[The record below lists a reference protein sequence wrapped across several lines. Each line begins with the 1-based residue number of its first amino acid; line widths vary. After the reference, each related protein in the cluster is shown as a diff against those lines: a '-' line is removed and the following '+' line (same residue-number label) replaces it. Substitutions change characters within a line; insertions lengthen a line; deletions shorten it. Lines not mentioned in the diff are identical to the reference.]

1 MYQELKPEELKPQ
14 LSSPVLDSIE
24 TTEDAEP
31 VTGIVAQERAINALQ
46 LGLEIQEKG
55 FHIYVAGPRGIG
67 KMTAVT
73 EYLDRYAKQRPIPS
87 DWCYVHNFEEP
98 YQPKALELPAGKGKE
113 FQKDIAAI
121 LQKVRTELPKAFE
134 SDDYNKRRQEIIE
147 AADKLRDA
155 LLEQI
160 QAKAANANFY
170 LHTGPFGVSLIP
182 LENGQPMTEERF
194 RQLSEEQQR
203 AISERRA
210 ALFKELSEFMKTFR
224 EIQRETEA
232 RIQELDKHVAFVIV
246 GELVQEL
253 VEKYRAL
260 PAVVNYLRDVEN
272 DMVQNRHLF
281 MPRPSETSPFP
292 LLFGEEDPFRRYQV
306 NVLVDHA
313 STEGAPVVIEL
324 NPTHGNLFGKVEKE
338 LRYGALYADFTLI
351 KPGSLHKANGG
362 FLVLPVEELLTNF
375 GSWDGLK
382 RSIRTNE
389 VQIEDLAE
397 KLALYTTKSLRPQ
410 PIPLNV
416 KVILIGNPLFYQLLY
431 ALDDEFPELFKVK
444 AEFHTRVQRDE
455 ENIKQTLGF
464 LRKFCEKEKLK
475 PLNRNAVKRI
485 LEHSCRLAESQLH
498 LSTEFGAIA
507 DVVRESHFYALKEN
521 SPTISREHIS
531 KTLHQKVYRANL
543 IEERI
548 QEMIARGE
556 ILIDTK
562 EARVGTVNGL
572 SVISVGDYEFGKPS
586 RITAT
591 VALGKGEI
599 VDIEREVA
607 LGGPIHS
614 KGVLILAGY
623 LYQKYAQNT
632 PLTLTA
638 RVVFEQSYSPVEGD
652 SASSAELY
660 ALLSALANVPVKQ
673 SIATTGSVNQK
684 GEIQPI
690 GGVNEKIE
698 GYFRVCKH
706 LGLHGEQG
714 VLIPESNKHH
724 LVLDD
729 EVVEAV
735 RERKFH
741 IYTAKTVDEG
751 IELLTGMPAGIPDE
765 KGQFP
770 EGTMHYLVQKRLQEF
785 ADAIRRFQQE
795 KT

>member
-1 MYQELKPEELKPQ
+1 MYTELKPEQLKPQ
-14 LSSPVLDSIE
+14 FTSPLLDRIK
-24 TTEDAEP
+24 TTLDAEP
-31 VTGIVAQERAINALQ
+31 VTGIIAQERAINALQ

-73 EYLDRYAKQRPIPS
+73 EYLHRYARQKPTPS
-87 DWCYVHNFEEP
+87 DWCYVHNFDDP
-98 YQPKALELPAGKGKE
+98 YEPKALELPPGQGKE
-113 FQKDIAAI
+113 FQKDISTL
-121 LQKVRTELPKAFE
+121 LQNVRAQLPKAFD
-134 SDDYNKRRQEIIE
+134 SDDYNKRRLEIME
-147 AADKLRDA
+147 TAEKLRNA
-155 LLEQI
+155 IVEQL
-160 QAKAANANFY
+160 QAKASAANFSLY
-170 LHTGPFGVSLIP
+170 TGPFGVSLIP

-194 RQLSEEQQR
+194 RQLSEEEQN
-203 AISERRA
+203 AIGERRA
-210 ALFKELSEFMKTFR
+210 ALFKELSESMKIIR
-224 EIQRETEA
+224 EIQREADA
-232 RIQELDKHVAFVIV
+232 RIQELDRHVAHSIV
-246 GELVQEL
+246 GELVQEIA
-253 VEKYRAL
+253 EKYRSL
-260 PAVVNYLRDVEN
+260 PDVLRYLRDLEN

-281 MPRPSETSPFP
+281 MPRSAEVPPFP
-292 LLFGEEDPFRRYQV
+292 FLMGEEDPFRRYQV
-306 NVLVDHA
+306 NLLIDHA
-313 STEGAPVVIEL
+313 GLEGAPVVIEL

-362 FLVLPVEELLTNF
+362 FLVLPVEELLSNL

-382 RSIRTNE
+382 RCIRTNE
-389 VQIEDLAE
+389 VFIEDLAE

-410 PIPLNV
+410 PIPLNI
-416 KVILIGNPLFYQLLY
+416 KIILIGNPLFYQLLY

-444 AEFHTRVQRDE
+444 AEFHTRVPRNE
-455 ENIKQTLGF
+455 ENLRQILGF
-464 LRKFCEKEKLK
+464 LRRFCEKENLK
-475 PLNRNAVKRI
+475 PLNREAIQRV
-485 LEHSCRLAESQLH
+485 LEHSCRLAESQNH
-498 LSTEFGAIA
+498 LSTEFGALA

-521 SPTISREHIS
+521 SPTITQEHIN
-531 KTLHQKVYRANL
+531 KTLHQKIYRANL

-548 QEMIARGE
+548 QEMIAQGE
-556 ILIDTK
+556 ILLDTQ
-562 EARVGTVNGL
+562 ETRIGVVNGL

-623 LYQKYAQNT
+623 LYQKYAQHT

-660 ALLSALANVPVKQ
+660 ALLSALANVPIKQ
-673 SIATTGSVNQK
+673 GIAVTGSVNQR

-690 GGVNEKIE
+690 GGVNEKVE

-724 LVLDD
+724 LVLSD

-735 RERKFH
+735 RQKKFH

-751 IELLTGMPAGIPDE
+751 IELLTGMPAGVPDE
-765 KGQFP
+765 KGLYP
-770 EGTMHYLVQKRLQEF
+770 DGTVHHLVQKRLQEF
-785 ADAIRRFQQE
+785 AEAGRRFQQE
-795 KT
+795 KA

>member
-1 MYQELKPEELKPQ
+1 MASELKPEELKPP
-14 LSSPVLDSIE
+14 LTSPLLDRIE
-24 TTEDAEP
+24 STLDAEP

-73 EYLDRYAKQRPIPS
+73 EYLHRYAAQKPTPS
-87 DWCYVHNFEEP
+87 DWCYVHNFENPYEP
-98 YQPKALELPAGKGKE
+98 RALELPPGKGKE
-113 FQKDIAAI
+113 FQKDVAT
-121 LQKVRTELPKAFE
+121 LVQKVRTELPKAFE
-134 SDDYNKRRQEIIE
+134 SEEYNKRRIEIME
-147 AADKLRDA
+147 TAEKLRNA
-155 LLEQI
+155 IVEQL
-160 QAKAANANFY
+160 QAKASTANFSLY
-170 LHTGPFGVSLIP
+170 TGPFGVTLVP
-182 LENGQPMTEERF
+182 LENGQPITEERF
-194 RQLSEEQQR
+194 RQLPEEEQK
-203 AISERRA
+203 AIGERRT
-210 ALFKELSEFMKTFR
+210 ALFKELSQSMKSIR
-224 EIQRETEA
+224 EIQREADA
-232 RIQELDKHVAFVIV
+232 RIQELDQHVAHAIV
-246 GELVQEL
+246 GELVQEIA
-253 VEKYRAL
+253 EKYRSL
-260 PAVVNYLRDVEN
+260 PAVTRYLRDLEN
-272 DMVQNRHLF
+272 DIVQNRHLF
-281 MPRPSETSPFP
+281 LPRPSENLPFP
-292 LLFGEEDPFRRYQV
+292 LPPGEEDPFRRYQV

-313 STEGAPVVIEL
+313 GTEGAPVIMEL
-324 NPTHGNLFGKVEKE
+324 NPTHANLFGKVEKE

-362 FLVLPVEELLTNF
+362 FLVLPVEDLLTNL

-382 RSIRTNE
+382 RAIRTNE
-389 VQIEDLAE
+389 VPIEDLAE
-397 KLALYTTKSLRPQ
+397 KLALYSTKSLRPQ

-444 AEFHTRVQRDE
+444 AEFHTRVSRDDP
-455 ENIKQTLGF
+455 NIKQTLGF
-464 LRKFCEKEKLK
+464 LRRFCEKEKLK
-475 PLNRNAVKRI
+475 PLTRDAVKRI
-485 LEHSCRLAESQLH
+485 LEYSCRLAESQDH

-507 DVVRESHFYALKEN
+507 DVVRESHFYAQKDN
-521 SPTISREHIS
+521 SPFITEEHIT
-531 KTLHQKVYRANL
+531 KTLHQKIYRANL

-548 QEMIARGE
+548 REMIARGE
-556 ILIDTK
+556 ILLDTR
-562 EARVGTVNGL
+562 EARIGVVNGL

-623 LYQKYAQNT
+623 LYQKYAQQS

-660 ALLSALANVPVKQ
+660 ALLSALANVPLKQ
-673 SIATTGSVNQK
+673 SIAVTGSVNQR
-684 GEIQPI
+684 GDIQPI

-724 LVLDD
+724 LVLSD

-735 RERKFH
+735 RAGKFH

-751 IELLTGMPAGIPDE
+751 IELLTGTPAGAPDE
-765 KGQFP
+765 KGQYP
-770 EGTMHYLVQKRLQEF
+770 EGTVHHLVQKRLREF
-785 ADAIRRFQQE
+785 AEAVKRFQQE